1 MNTSQKH
8 RTNFCFQFR
17 QNIIP
22 LLFTL
27 CLFSSYSL
35 VTSSV
40 LPQCQA
46 VESTPSASSTHA
58 VAYSFFI
65 NSEGISPLSPAQLV
79 QRFFSPSPK
88 TWGESLTLSRGA
100 PGRKVLL
107 SGHPGTGKTCFC
119 KALADSWKQRQVE
132 ENIHALYLLSADKLY
147 QLYRG
152 SRQDWPSTLAK
163 AIFQHCF
170 GPQSA
175 DLQDTQ
181 RLAQI
186 KQIKKSLNTSKTL
199 VIIDGLEHMEECI
212 GSLLQEAQRGKYS
225 LLITARPYAVPLA
238 LHSAYPQYTKIVMLG
253 LSQESLTQYIPKF
266 LTKQKQEE
274 LFGIAH
280 VIKEK
285 YEPLKALVMDIWNA
299 NNSPINMQ
307 LKTQMLQQLPSYIN
321 RVSPDLCNFLYIP
334 SYTDNLF
341 RMFLQDSDPM
351 YESLKK
357 TMNPRLYE
365 RVKDIDLAKWKAALL
380 KLLSHIDH
388 FTSSLQ
394 KFLQD
399 PRYESLRKDMNLEKI
414 NEWVKDIDPAKWE
427 KNWLELLSHIR
438 NFTSSL
444 QTFLQDPSYKSLRE
458 AMDPSLYKQVEDIAS
473 VIWQEKDF
481 LEILS
486 HICTFKSFF
495 RMFLQEP
502 IYESL
507 RQAMSQ
513 EEVYQWRQ
521 KLEDNKRL
529 DLSLSLI
536 DQFFLEL
543 LQHRIAQWLDQ
554 TRHSELYERLITA
567 VCQDRYPWR
576 QTHRQDSTPQALTA
590 MLWDTLGQLA
600 YQVHISRENDLYSIS
615 EDDLTT
621 SLPQIDGCTKEDFL
635 ASGLLLSD
643 CPGVYKFITPTIQQY
658 FAGRWLASQFFSQND
673 NSAEFPT
680 LIPLIKHPPIRS
692 FFLERVLKA
701 TTEDQSQMLQS
712 LDRLKRLVRS
722 ASSPGAKKL
731 KQTLLELVLVK
742 DLIYFI
748 GDNPAMASFL
758 QESANHIKQSCK
770 NLITFLSQESPN
782 DTQLKELMRVL
793 LNTNSFLSK
802 FPDILDFLIE
812 MTEKVGSRIEV
823 SNVILDF
830 LPNLPIDDITKRE
843 CLLNIFLNAAGHL
856 NTLNPLSLS
865 NPYFG
870 ERKNIVGQTRRAA
883 MQSLIESG
891 AVKEE
896 NINVVRA
903 LCEAIR
909 ELPNVYPNTRIQFI
923 KALGTLKLQE
933 TSEVFSV
940 ALETLIHVYHH
951 VYYNEE
957 HEPRVRAAV
966 VQALR
971 NNPNYVQYLE
981 ARSQSS
987 SV

>member
-46 VESTPSASSTHA
+46 VESTPSASLTHA

-65 NSEGISPLSPAQLV
+65 NSEGISPIASEQLV
-79 QRFFSPSPK
+79 KKFFLPYPK
-88 TWGESLTLSRGA
+88 TCGAFLTLSRGA

-107 SGHPGTGKTCFC
+107 SGHPGTGKTYFC
-119 KALADSWKQRQVE
+119 TAVADSWNQGQVE
-132 ENIHALYLLSADKLY
+132 KNIQALYLLSADKLY

-212 GSLLQEAQRGKYS
+212 GSLLQKAQRGKYS

-280 VIKEK
+280 VMKEK
-285 YEPLKALVMDIWNA
+285 CEPLKVLVMDTWKDGH
-299 NNSPINMQ
+299 SSINMQ
-307 LKTQMLQQLPSYIN
+307 LKTQMLQQLAQYIN
-321 RVSPDLCNFLYIP
+321 QASPDFCNFLYIP

-341 RMFLQDSDPM
+341 RMFLQDATQDPIHK
-351 YESLKK
+351 SLRQ

-365 RVKDIDLAKWKAALL
+365 RVKDID
-380 KLLSHIDH
+380 S
-388 FTSSLQ
+388 
-394 KFLQD
+394 
-399 PRYESLRKDMNLEKI
+399 
-414 NEWVKDIDPAKWE
+414 AKWE
-427 KNWLELLSHIR
+427 
-438 NFTSSL
+438 
-444 QTFLQDPSYKSLRE
+444 
-458 AMDPSLYKQVEDIAS
+458 
-473 VIWQEKDF
+473 EKDL
-481 LEILS
+481 LEIQS

-731 KQTLLELVLVK
+731 KQTLLELLLVK

-812 MTEKVGSRIEV
+812 MTEKVGSHIEV
-823 SNVILDF
+823 SNVILNF

-883 MQSLIESG
+883 MQSLIASG

>member
-46 VESTPSASSTHA
+46 VESTPSASLTHA

-65 NSEGISPLSPAQLV
+65 NSEGISPIASEQLV
-79 QRFFSPSPK
+79 KKFFLPYPK
-88 TWGESLTLSRGA
+88 TCGAFLTLSRGA

-107 SGHPGTGKTCFC
+107 SGHPGTGKTYFC
-119 KALADSWKQRQVE
+119 TAVADSWNQGQVE
-132 ENIHALYLLSADKLY
+132 KNIQALYLLSADKLY
-147 QLYRG
+147 QMYRG
-152 SRQDWPSTLAK
+152 SRQNWPSTLAK

-212 GSLLQEAQRGKYS
+212 GSLLQKAQRGKYS

-253 LSQESLTQYIPKF
+253 LSTESLIPYLTQF
-266 LTKQKQEE
+266 LIQQQEE

-280 VIKEK
+280 IAEQYGLPRKS
-285 YEPLKALVMDIWNA
+285 LIDTWQGGH
-299 NNSPINMQ
+299 SPINMR
-307 LKTQMLQQLPSYIN
+307 LKKQMLQQLPSYIN

-341 RMFLQDSDPM
+341 RMFLQDATQDPIHK
-351 YESLKK
+351 SLRQ

-365 RVKDIDLAKWKAALL
+365 RVKDID
-380 KLLSHIDH
+380 S
-388 FTSSLQ
+388 
-394 KFLQD
+394 
-399 PRYESLRKDMNLEKI
+399 
-414 NEWVKDIDPAKWE
+414 AKWE
-427 KNWLELLSHIR
+427 
-438 NFTSSL
+438 
-444 QTFLQDPSYKSLRE
+444 
-458 AMDPSLYKQVEDIAS
+458 
-473 VIWQEKDF
+473 EKDL
-481 LEILS
+481 LEIQS

-722 ASSPGAKKL
+722 ASSPVAKKL
-731 KQTLLELVLVK
+731 KQTLLELLLVK

-812 MTEKVGSRIEV
+812 MTEKVGSHIEV
-823 SNVILDF
+823 SNVILNF

-865 NPYFG
+865 DPYFG

-883 MQSLIESG
+883 MQSLIASG

-951 VYYNEE
+951 VYHHVYYNEE

>member
-46 VESTPSASSTHA
+46 VESTPSASLTHA

-65 NSEGISPLSPAQLV
+65 NSEGISPIASEQLV
-79 QRFFSPSPK
+79 KKFFLPYPK
-88 TWGESLTLSRGA
+88 TCGAFLTLSRGA

-107 SGHPGTGKTCFC
+107 SGHPGTGKTYFC
-119 KALADSWKQRQVE
+119 TAVADSWNQGQVE
-132 ENIHALYLLSADKLY
+132 KNIQALYLLSADKLY

-212 GSLLQEAQRGKYS
+212 GSLLQKAQRGKYS

-280 VIKEK
+280 VMKEK
-285 YEPLKALVMDIWNA
+285 CEPLKVLVMDTWKDGH
-299 NNSPINMQ
+299 SSINMQ
-307 LKTQMLQQLPSYIN
+307 LKTQMLQQLAQYIN
-321 RVSPDLCNFLYIP
+321 QASPDFCNFLYIP

-341 RMFLQDSDPM
+341 RMFLQDATQDPIHK
-351 YESLKK
+351 SLRQ

-365 RVKDIDLAKWKAALL
+365 RVKDID
-380 KLLSHIDH
+380 S
-388 FTSSLQ
+388 
-394 KFLQD
+394 
-399 PRYESLRKDMNLEKI
+399 
-414 NEWVKDIDPAKWE
+414 AKWE
-427 KNWLELLSHIR
+427 
-438 NFTSSL
+438 
-444 QTFLQDPSYKSLRE
+444 
-458 AMDPSLYKQVEDIAS
+458 
-473 VIWQEKDF
+473 EKDL
-481 LEILS
+481 LEIQS

-567 VCQDRYPWR
+567 VYQDRYPWR

-731 KQTLLELVLVK
+731 KQTLLELLLVK

-812 MTEKVGSRIEV
+812 MTEKVGSHIEV
-823 SNVILDF
+823 SNVILNF

-883 MQSLIESG
+883 MQSLIASG

>member
-46 VESTPSASSTHA
+46 VESTPSASLTHA

-65 NSEGISPLSPAQLV
+65 NSEGISPIASEQLV
-79 QRFFSPSPK
+79 KKFFLPYPK
-88 TWGESLTLSRGA
+88 TCGAFLTLSRGA

-107 SGHPGTGKTCFC
+107 SGHPGTGKTYFC
-119 KALADSWKQRQVE
+119 TAVADSWNQGQVE
-132 ENIHALYLLSADKLY
+132 KNIQALYLLSADKLY
-147 QLYRG
+147 QMYRG
-152 SRQDWPSTLAK
+152 SRQNWPSTLAK

-212 GSLLQEAQRGKYS
+212 GSLLQKAQRGKYS

-253 LSQESLTQYIPKF
+253 LSTESLIPYLTQF
-266 LTKQKQEE
+266 LIQQQEE

-280 VIKEK
+280 IAEQYGLPRKS
-285 YEPLKALVMDIWNA
+285 LIDTWQGGH
-299 NNSPINMQ
+299 SPINMR
-307 LKTQMLQQLPSYIN
+307 LKKQMLQQLPSYIN

-341 RMFLQDSDPM
+341 RMFLQDATQDPIHK
-351 YESLKK
+351 SLRQ

-365 RVKDIDLAKWKAALL
+365 RVKDID
-380 KLLSHIDH
+380 S
-388 FTSSLQ
+388 
-394 KFLQD
+394 
-399 PRYESLRKDMNLEKI
+399 
-414 NEWVKDIDPAKWE
+414 AKWE
-427 KNWLELLSHIR
+427 
-438 NFTSSL
+438 
-444 QTFLQDPSYKSLRE
+444 
-458 AMDPSLYKQVEDIAS
+458 
-473 VIWQEKDF
+473 EKDL
-481 LEILS
+481 LEIQS

-680 LIPLIKHPPIRS
+680 LIPLIKHPLIRS

-731 KQTLLELVLVK
+731 KQTLLELLLVK

-812 MTEKVGSRIEV
+812 MTEKVGSHIEV
-823 SNVILDF
+823 SNVILNF

-883 MQSLIESG
+883 MQSLIASG

>member
-46 VESTPSASSTHA
+46 VESTPSASLTHA

-65 NSEGISPLSPAQLV
+65 NSEGISPIASEQLV
-79 QRFFSPSPK
+79 KKFFLPYPK
-88 TWGESLTLSRGA
+88 TCGAFLTLSRGA

-107 SGHPGTGKTCFC
+107 SGHPGTGKTYFC
-119 KALADSWKQRQVE
+119 TAVADSWNQGQVE
-132 ENIHALYLLSADKLY
+132 KNIQALYLLSADKLY
-147 QLYRG
+147 QMYRG
-152 SRQDWPSTLAK
+152 SRQNWPSTLAK

-212 GSLLQEAQRGKYS
+212 GSLLQKAQRGKYS

-253 LSQESLTQYIPKF
+253 LSTESLIPYLTQF
-266 LTKQKQEE
+266 LIQQQEE

-280 VIKEK
+280 IAEQYGLPRKS
-285 YEPLKALVMDIWNA
+285 LIDTWQGGH
-299 NNSPINMQ
+299 SPINMR
-307 LKTQMLQQLPSYIN
+307 LNKQMLQQLPSYIN

-341 RMFLQDSDPM
+341 RMFLQDATQDPIHK
-351 YESLKK
+351 SLRQ

-365 RVKDIDLAKWKAALL
+365 RVKDID
-380 KLLSHIDH
+380 S
-388 FTSSLQ
+388 
-394 KFLQD
+394 
-399 PRYESLRKDMNLEKI
+399 
-414 NEWVKDIDPAKWE
+414 AKWE
-427 KNWLELLSHIR
+427 
-438 NFTSSL
+438 
-444 QTFLQDPSYKSLRE
+444 
-458 AMDPSLYKQVEDIAS
+458 
-473 VIWQEKDF
+473 EKDL
-481 LEILS
+481 LEIQS

-731 KQTLLELVLVK
+731 KQTLLELLLVK

-812 MTEKVGSRIEV
+812 MTEKVGSHIEV
-823 SNVILDF
+823 SNVILNF

-883 MQSLIESG
+883 MQSLIASG

-951 VYYNEE
+951 VYHHVYYNEE